1 MRYSGMLGIS
11 EQTEIAPGVFED
23 VITEYPVLGTI
34 KQRTEVLEGGDEI
47 LPRYSTTT
55 SISVMARG
63 VGIMDNSDLQYVT
76 LAGKR
81 WKVASDVSQYPN
93 LVLYLREEY
102 HGPTPV
108 GA

>member
-1 MRYSGMLGIS
+1 MRYSGMLGIA
-11 EQTEIAPGVFED
+11 EQTEIAPGIFED
-23 VITEYPVLGTI
+23 VITEYPVLGKF

-63 VGIMDNSDLQYVT
+63 VGLMDNSNLRYVT
-76 LAGKR
+76 HAGKR
-81 WKVASDVSQYPN
+81 WQVATDVSQYPE